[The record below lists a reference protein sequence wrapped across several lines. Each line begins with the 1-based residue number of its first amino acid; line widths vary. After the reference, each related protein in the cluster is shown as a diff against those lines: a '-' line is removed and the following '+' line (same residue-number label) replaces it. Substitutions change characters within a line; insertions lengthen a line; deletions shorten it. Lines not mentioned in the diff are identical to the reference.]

1 MASFQLFTGIMEG
14 VVAIV
19 SAVFCCRAV
28 CCGRQTNTGMSDM
41 SNTQSGATTA
51 PVPMQP
57 TFGCHGT
64 IASEDCLYCAG
75 LSAIF
80 CCFARR
86 TNTEMDMFNTQIRA
100 TIGVPNADIGS
111 YTAIPIGISK
121 YLMTIS
127 QMRRRQS
134 SNMYFEH

>member
-1 MASFQLFTGIMEG
+1 MACIQLFTGLMEG
-14 VVAIV
+14 VVAIAC
-19 SAVFCCRAV
+19 AVFCCRAV

-57 TFGCHGT
+57 TFGVHGT

-80 CCFARR
+80 CCFGQR
-86 TNTEMDMFNTQIRA
+86 TNTEMDMFNTRIGA
-100 TIGVPNADIGS
+100 TIGVPNVP
-111 YTAIPIGISK
+111 YTAIPIGMFK
-121 YLMTIS
+121 LRHY
-127 QMRRRQS
+127 
-134 SNMYFEH
+134 